1 MISEVGSLSWLLP
14 HDISFKGISIRCSP
28 SYATIHKKKRKDH
41 AMNEQSNTQKRY
53 NSRRE
58 FIKQAT
64 GALAGVSLTSVIAA
78 RGNVAEQ
85 NKIKVA
91 LVGCGGRGTGAAVN
105 ALSTKGP
112 TQLVALADVFEN
124 RVRGSHK
131 SLSGRFA
138 KQVNVPQD
146 RQFIGLDAYKKAIDA
161 IAPGGV
167 VLLATPP
174 AFRPIHLEY
183 AVAKGC
189 HVFMEKSFAVDAPGI
204 RRVLKAGKEAAK
216 KNLKIAGG
224 LMSRHYKPLE
234 EAVHKLHEG
243 AIGDIITCWAYREHG
258 PVGFSPRRPGMNEL
272 AHQIQNYSN
281 FTWLNGSFILDWLI
295 HNLDVCCWC
304 KDAWPVSA
312 QGQGG
317 RQVRTK
323 PDQLFDH
330 YAVEYSFADG
340 TRLFAQGR
348 HMGNCWGFFGDVIH
362 GTKGSAVL
370 GEGVPQPRIYKGH
383 QQTPANVIWQFKG
396 PRGSGYQVEHDL
408 LFDAIREN
416 KPYNEAER
424 CAYAAMVGILGRMAA
439 ESGQTIKWEEAI
451 ASNVE
456 LAPGLDRY
464 TMDSEAPVKPD
475 AQGDYP
481 VAKPGVTKVL

>member
-1 MISEVGSLSWLLP
+1 
-14 HDISFKGISIRCSP
+14 
-28 SYATIHKKKRKDH
+28 
-41 AMNEQSNTQKRY
+41 MNEQSNNQKPH

-58 FIKQAT
+58 FLKQAT
-64 GALAGVSLTSVIAA
+64 GALASIPLTSVIAA

-85 NKIKVA
+85 NNIKVA
-91 LVGCGGRGTGAAVN
+91 LVGCGGRGTGATVN

-112 TQLVALADVFEN
+112 TQLAAMADVFEN
-124 RVRGSHK
+124 RVKGSLK

-138 KQVNVPQD
+138 KQVNVPEG
-146 RQFIGLDAYKKAIDA
+146 RQFVGLDAYKKAIDA
-161 IAPGGV
+161 ISPGGL

-234 EAVHKLHEG
+234 EAVQKLHEG
-243 AIGDIITCWAYREHG
+243 IIGDIITCWAYREHG
-258 PVGFSPRRPGMNEL
+258 PVGFHPRRSGMNEL

-317 RQVRTK
+317 RQVRTQ

-330 YAVEYSFADG
+330 IAVEYSFADG

-348 HMGNCWGFFGDVIH
+348 HIHNCWGFFGDVLH

-383 QQTPANVIWQFKG
+383 QQTPENVIWKFEG
-396 PRGSGYQVEHDL
+396 PHGSGYQVEHDL

-416 KPYNEAER
+416 KSHNETER

-439 ESGQTIKWEEAI
+439 ESGQKITWKEAL
-451 ASNVE
+451 ASNME

-464 TMDSEAPVKPD
+464 TMDSEPPVKPD
-475 AQGDYP
+475 AKGDYP
-481 VAKPGVTKVL
+481 VAKPGVSKVL